1 MKKAIFAILGLFFLA
16 SSCKKSS
23 DDGSGGGTTP
33 TPYMSVTANST
44 WQYEQI
50 TNPSSATPVSV
61 NYTLTSTTRDT
72 TIGGKQYHVFT
83 NSSTNGSEYYNITGS
98 DYYQYRDLPAALGN
112 AKIDALYLKD
122 NLALNSTWS
131 QAVTVTVSGVPV
143 ALNVTYTIIEK
154 GGSKTVNGNA
164 YTDVITVKTDI
175 TPTTPGIPAS
185 ALTTDIKSYYAR
197 KVGLIQSDNK
207 VVVNFAG
214 FNQTSDTQLKLKS
227 SDIK

>member
-1 MKKAIFAILGLFFLA
+1 MKKAIFATFGLFSLLLA
-16 SSCKKSS
+16 CKKSS
-23 DDGSGGGTTP
+23 TP
-33 TPYMSVTANST
+33 DPGVPATPSPYMSVTANST

-50 TNPSSATPVSV
+50 TNPSSATPVTV

-72 TIGGKQYHVFT
+72 SIAGKQYHVFT
-83 NSSTNGSEYYNITGS
+83 NSSNSASEYYNRTGS

-122 NLALNSTWS
+122 NATLNSSWN
-131 QAVTVTVSGVPV
+131 QPVTVTVSGVPV
-143 ALNVTYTIIEK
+143 ALNVTYTIIGK
-154 GGSKTVNGNA
+154 DGTKTVNGIA
-164 YTDVITVKTDI
+164 YTEVITVKTDI

-207 VVVNFAG
+207 VVVSFAG
-214 FNQTSDTQLKLKS
+214 INQTTDTQIKLKS
-227 SDIK
+227 ADIK

>member
-1 MKKAIFAILGLFFLA
+1 MKKAIFAILGLFLLVT
-16 SSCKKSS
+16 SCKKSS
-23 DDGSGGGTTP
+23 DDGSGSGTTP
-33 TPYMSVTANST
+33 TPYMSITANST

-61 NYTLTSTTRDT
+61 TYTLTSTTKDSS
-72 TIGGKQYHVFT
+72 IGGKQYHVFT